1 MAYVGGAPSK
11 SGKESVM
18 TTLTIKTKT
27 VRLKDG
33 TSVVINAD
41 DFDPAI
47 HSEPSKKTPPVK
59 KRKAGRE

>member
-1 MAYVGGAPSK
+1 
-11 SGKESVM
+11 M
-18 TTLTIKTKT
+18 TTLTIKTKN

-33 TSVVINAD
+33 TTVVINAD

-47 HSEPSKKTPPVK
+47 HSEPSKKMPPVK